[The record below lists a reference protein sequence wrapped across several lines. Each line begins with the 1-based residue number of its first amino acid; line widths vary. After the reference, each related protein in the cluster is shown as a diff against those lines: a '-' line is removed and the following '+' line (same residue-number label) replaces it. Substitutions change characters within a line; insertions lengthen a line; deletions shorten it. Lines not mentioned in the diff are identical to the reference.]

1 MTYTCPVCGSENDE
15 VRELQQRVR
24 ELERDM
30 EDLTGRFNR
39 LLDLVKHHF
48 GHLDEE
54 LRGME

>member
-1 MTYTCPVCGSENDE
+1 MNDE